1 VSRHVS
7 AEILALH
14 REGGMTEASA
24 AKIDAHLADC
34 ARCSGLDA
42 ALTNLAGVLAT
53 TELPPMPEALT
64 VRIQMAIV
72 HESAARAG
80 TSAASAA
87 VRADGARASGSAPPA
102 VAATDGHAQTGSGHV
117 PGRPDLPGRR
127 RRRSPRLR
135 MPDWSSPVLLRGLAA
150 AAAVV
155 VIVGAGI
162 LIANARNT
170 SQSGGAAGTGGGTRP
185 SAHRVG
191 GGKLSNNAEASGPMT
206 VSYRLNGKIATTTA
220 VVGHHNMTPKS
231 LPRIVLKRFSNLIT
245 LGGDIAAPRVPQAAL
260 PKFRIGGLSISAL
273 QGCLSAIAAGRQV
286 MVADVGR
293 FLGRPATIVVLR
305 SLTAADIL
313 DVAVVGRGCSAS
325 NLDIIRTLTVPF
337 P

>member
-14 REGGMTEASA
+14 REGGVTEARA
-24 AKIDAHLADC
+24 AKIDAHLAGC
-34 ARCSGLDA
+34 AQCSGLDA
-42 ALTNLAGVLAT
+42 ALTNLADVLAA

-64 VRIQMAIV
+64 VRIQLAIA

-80 TSAASAA
+80 TSPASAA

-102 VAATDGHAQTGSGHV
+102 VAATDGHAQTGSAHV

-150 AAAVV
+150 AAAVA

-162 LIANARNT
+162 LIANTRNA
-170 SQSGGAAGTGGGTRP
+170 SQPGGTASGGGAARPRVHSVGAGRVSHNGAETGP
-185 SAHRVG
+185 V
-191 GGKLSNNAEASGPMT
+191 T
-206 VSYRLNGKIATTTA
+206 VSYRLKGKIATTTA

-231 LPRIVLKRFSNLIT
+231 LPRMVLKRFSNLIT
-245 LGGDIAAPRVPQAAL
+245 LGGNIAAPGAPQAAL

>member
-1 VSRHVS
+1 MSRHVS

-42 ALTNLAGVLAT
+42 ALSDLAGVLAA

-64 VRIQMAIV
+64 VRIQMAIA

-80 TSAASAA
+80 TSPASAA
-87 VRADGARASGSAPPA
+87 IPADGVRTSGSAPPA
-102 VAATDGHAQTGSGHV
+102 VSATDGHAQAGAAHV

-127 RRRSPRLR
+127 RRRSPRLQ

-162 LIANARNT
+162 LIANARNA
-170 SQSGGAAGTGGGTRP
+170 SQPGGAASSGTGARP
-185 SAHRVG
+185 RVHNVG
-191 GGKLSNNAEASGPMT
+191 GQHMSQNAAASGPVT
-206 VSYRLNGKIATTTA
+206 LSYRLKGKIATTTA
-220 VVGHHNMTPKS
+220 VVGHHNMTPES
-231 LPRIVLKRFSNLIT
+231 LPRMVLKRFASLIT
-245 LGGDIAAPRVPQAAL
+245 PGRNNTAPAVQKAGL
-260 PKFRIGGLSISAL
+260 SDFRIGRLSISAL
-273 QGCLSAIAAGRQV
+273 QGCLSAIAAGRHV
-286 MVADVGR
+286 VVADVSR
-293 FLGRPATIVVLR
+293 FLGRPATIIVLK
-305 SLTAADIL
+305 SLTAANIL
-313 DVAVVGRGCSAS
+313 DVAVVGLGCSAS
-325 NLDIIRTLTVPF
+325 DLDIIRTLTVPI